1 MRRSMP
7 TEHSDQQM
15 SFGWLEPN
23 AHQMAAKAGR
33 LVTSIRDYPPSST
46 LFLISC
52 GKHKAA
58 SPIRAADLYTSP
70 RFRMSAAI
78 ANRLGQGFLILSA
91 KHGLLP
97 PDAITEPY
105 DFSLKFMTREE
116 QLQWAHRVVADLK
129 KICGND
135 IDRIVLLADEDYVAD
150 LLPLLAETELQV
162 VDPLH
167 GLFKAARLSFLK
179 SCNRFLDRADAI
191 RAMYKIF
198 EDVVETASLPSL
210 RDALQGPIP
219 AQGVYFFF
227 DPDEHSRFSLK
238 IPRLVRIGTH
248 GVSVGSKATLRDRLR
263 AHLGTGDGFGNHRSS
278 VFRLHIGE
286 ALIRRGDLR
295 SKYPQ
300 WGKGQNA
307 DKDVREQEKPLE
319 QLVSEYISKLKVVT
333 VQVIDKSTKL
343 SARSTIERLSIAL
356 FTEDFLPV
364 EESSGDWLGAH
375 SRHEVIATSG
385 LWNIREVGTKAD
397 AKVLSLL
404 QSRISSS
411 LKRSSTLSRKDKC
424 REP

>member
-1 MRRSMP
+1 MKRSMP

-33 LVTSIRDYPPSST
+33 LVSSIRDCPSSRT

-58 SPIRAADLYTSP
+58 GQTRAGDLYTSP
-70 RFRMSAAI
+70 RFRTSAAI
-78 ANRLGQGFLILSA
+78 ATRLRQRLLILSA
-91 KHGLLP
+91 KHGLLS
-97 PDAITEPY
+97 PDDFIEPY
-105 DFSLKFMTREE
+105 DFSLKFMNRGE
-116 QLQWAHRVVADLK
+116 QLRWAGRVVADLRNF
-129 KICGND
+129 CGTS
-135 IDRIVLLADEDYVAD
+135 IDRIILLADEDYVAD
-150 LLPLLAETELQV
+150 LLPLLAETGLQI

-167 GLFKAARLSFLK
+167 GLFEAGRLSFLK
-179 SCNRFLDRADAI
+179 SCNRFLDRIEAVCS
-191 RAMYKIF
+191 MYKIF

-210 RDALQGPIP
+210 RDALQRPIP

-227 DPDEHSRFSLK
+227 DPDERSRFSST

-248 GVSVGSKATLRDRLR
+248 GVSAGSKATLRDRLR

-286 ALIRRGDLR
+286 ALIRRLNLR
-295 SKYPQ
+295 SKYPH

-307 DKDVREQEKPLE
+307 DQNVREQEKPLE
-319 QLVSEYISKLKVVT
+319 QMVSEYVSKLKVISVE
-333 VQVIDKSTKL
+333 VIDKSTKL

-364 EESSGDWLGAH
+364 EEASGDWLGAY
-375 SRHEVIATSG
+375 SQHEVIATSG
-385 LWNIREVGTKAD
+385 LWNIREAGTKAD
-397 AKVLSLL
+397 PKVLDLIRN
-404 QSRISSS
+404 RIDAS
-411 LKRSSTLSRKDKC
+411 LKRSSTISRKDKC